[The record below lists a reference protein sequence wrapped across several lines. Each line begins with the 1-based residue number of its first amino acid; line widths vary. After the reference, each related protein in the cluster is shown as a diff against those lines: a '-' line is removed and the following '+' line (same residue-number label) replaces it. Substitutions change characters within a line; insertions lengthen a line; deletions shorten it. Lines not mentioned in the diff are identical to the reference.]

1 MHRKL
6 TIDCSLV
13 YKTTYSQTY
22 IHVDMIA
29 LICSPTQDVI
39 DWKSNTTAAHVLR
52 EYDKVSEDI
61 VNKELLVFLHEE

>member
-1 MHRKL
+1 MHHKL

-13 YKTTYSQTY
+13 YKTTYSQPD
-22 IHVDMIA
+22 IHVDMIT

-61 VNKELLVFLHEE
+61 VNKELLVFLHEK